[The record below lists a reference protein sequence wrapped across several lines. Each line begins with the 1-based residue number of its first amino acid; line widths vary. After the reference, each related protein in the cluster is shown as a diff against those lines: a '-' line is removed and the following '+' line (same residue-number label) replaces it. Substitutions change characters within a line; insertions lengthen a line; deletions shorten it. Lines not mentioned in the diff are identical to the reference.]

1 MHVYMLYFRDSEYK
15 TLLVRS
21 QYLHRASTYK
31 WSDENTV
38 ENTMY
43 SRTKISELI
52 LQDKRHLS

>member
-1 MHVYMLYFRDSEYK
+1 MLYFRDSEYK

-43 SRTKISELI
+43 SRTKISELTI
-52 LQDKRHLS
+52 QDKRYLS